1 MWSPVDWGKCAF
13 CMIDIFKNIKTHLK
27 ALHMDTSDSSVAAA
41 IKRARTA
48 AGWSQRELARRAGVH
63 QPQVAR
69 AESGEDLQLSLL
81 TRLALPLGLSLV
93 LQPAAAANSGSGKEV
108 EAAADGPGP
117 ALTPSAELQ
126 QASDVQVVDTVEAS
140 YQTWRIAYPDVDPQ
154 VFAVLARL
162 TRAGRHVEAATGQ
175 VAALHGMNAGEV
187 LVLGALR
194 RSGAPYESTPTA
206 LKQILWI
213 SLPGL
218 KKQLDRLE
226 ALGLVTRIS
235 NPRDRRGLI
244 VRMTT
249 LGHDALNDLVSHP
262 KALVYKALLDM
273 PSEQLVQLSVLLRAL
288 LSRLDCETKGLPY

>member
-1 MWSPVDWGKCAF
+1 
-13 CMIDIFKNIKTHLK
+13 
-27 ALHMDTSDSSVAAA
+27 MDNPDSSVAAA

-48 AGWSQRELARRAGVH
+48 AGWSQRELAKRAGVH

-93 LQPAAAANSGSGKEV
+93 LQPAAAADNSHQAET
-108 EAAADGPGP
+108 AADGVSPTP
-117 ALTPSAELQ
+117 APSAGGQ
-126 QASDVQVVDTVEAS
+126 QVQDVQALDAVEAS
-140 YQTWRIAYPDVDPQ
+140 YKTWRIAYPDVDPQ

-162 TRAGRHVEAATGQ
+162 TRAGRHVEAATEQ

-194 RSGAPYESTPTA
+194 RRGAPYESTPTG
-206 LKQILWI
+206 LKQTLWI

-226 ALGLVTRIS
+226 TLGMVTRIS
-235 NPRDRRGLI
+235 NPHDRRGLI
-244 VRMTT
+244 VRLTA

-273 PSEQLVQLSVLLRAL
+273 PSEQLAELSVLLRAL
-288 LSRLDCETKGLPY
+288 LSRLDSETKGLPY